1 MGNIINTWGGK
12 IISFEVSYPAYQEGL
27 QNIKQAHC
35 HNIISY
41 PYDVRYAPIKKLVQ
55 A

>member
-1 MGNIINTWGGK
+1 MINTWGGK
-12 IISFEVSYPAYQEGL
+12 ITSFEISYPAYQEGL
-27 QNIKQAHC
+27 ENIKQAHC
-35 HNIISY
+35 YNIARY